1 MKESITEISPQVDV
15 RRGCCGA
22 AGGVSPVC
30 TADTRPN
37 LPHGD
42 QSYGR
47 HGVTCLDNYIYC
59 PYDVKYIDN
68 EGQNVKYSLKV
79 K

>member
-1 MKESITEISPQVDV
+1 MDESEYNVHAPQVDV

-30 TADTRPN
+30 TADTRAN

-42 QSYGR
+42 QSYSR
-47 HGVTCLDNYIYC
+47 QYLDNYIYC